1 MLCATKEKYISQKKK
16 TKTKTIF
23 DTVYMKGQHNVDNY
37 DTLNPIKTKNH

>member
-1 MLCATKEKYISQKKK
+1 MRDKRKIYQSKKK